1 MNNKEY
7 IAELAQQTGYS
18 QEDTQK
24 LVRKKL
30 VRKAIDAMIAEFE
43 DGEAVSIPNFG
54 TFEVKK
60 RMERVVVN
68 PTTKKRQLVPPKLVL
83 GFRPVASVKE
93 KLKNGGDEQ

>member
-7 IAELAQQTGYS
+7 IAELARESGYS
-18 QEDTQK
+18 QDDTQK
-24 LVRKKL
+24 LVRT
-30 VRKAIDAMIAEFE
+30 VIDAMIEQFE
-43 DGEAVSIPNFG
+43 NGEVVTIPDFG

-68 PTTKKRQLVPPKLVL
+68 PVTKKRQLVPPKLVL

-93 KLKNGGDEQ
+93 KLKNGGDDDE

>member
-7 IAELAQQTGYS
+7 IAELARRSGYS
-18 QEDTQK
+18 QEDCQK
-24 LVRKKL
+24 LVRH
-30 VRKAIDAMIAEFE
+30 VIDSMIAEFE
-43 DGEAVSIPNFG
+43 EGESITIPGFG

-83 GFRPVASVKE
+83 AFRPVPSVKE
-93 KLKNGGDEQ
+93 KLKNGGGENEQ

>member
-7 IAELAQQTGYS
+7 IAELAHQTGYS

-24 LVRKKL
+24 LVRK
-30 VRKAIDAMIAEFE
+30 AIDAMIGAFE
-43 DGEAVSIPNFG
+43 DGEVVSIPNFG

-83 GFRPVASVKE
+83 GFRPATSIKE
-93 KLKNGGDEQ
+93 KFKNGGEAL